1 MRKCIASM
9 NFRPTNLAVFISA
22 LLLITGILIIF
33 TPWYIFPVCDAKD
46 PAGASL
52 EDMNQRVTTKMVCSL
67 SSGFMNCWY
76 TARVESLFGVLIIL
90 SGIVLLTTKRNSIL
104 SGKGVMIMGLG
115 VSVVLIPTTIIG
127 MCDMTGT
134 ICNFGT
140 KPALILLGSIVTLL
154 GFSLVIRYHDQYP
167 EFSK

>member
-1 MRKCIASM
+1 M

-22 LLLITGILIIF
+22 LLIITGILIIL
-33 TPWYIFPVCDAKD
+33 TPWYIFPVCDTKD

-52 EDMNQRVTTKMVCSL
+52 EDMNQQVPSKMVCSL

-90 SGIVLLTTKRNSIL
+90 SGIVLLPAKQNSVL
-104 SGKGVMIMGLG
+104 SRRGVMIMGLG
-115 VSVVLIPTTIIG
+115 VSVVLVPVSIIG

-134 ICNFGT
+134 ICNLGT

-154 GFSLVIRYHDQYP
+154 GFILVAIRYHTQYP
-167 EFSK
+167 EYLT